1 MREGFVAIGINFF
14 VIANVVSINIRG
26 KQIEMIMKMLSG
38 IVAVAALS
46 ACASQDL
53 VLWPSK
59 LTQMNAQPSSKI
71 SVDPANMTVDVKTDI
86 KYPWPGVRM
95 DFKKGEMD
103 LSSYGNIAITIS
115 NTVDRMIN
123 VNLSVKSK
131 ALQGRSPGGNI
142 SLKPGEEKVMKV
154 SLRNMPWK
162 LDAPLEINGMNGY
175 PSFSGKG
182 GSFDISKTTSFHIF
196 NKLDGKPLGFS
207 VSKIV
212 VGGEGVK
219 QQVFSAKTFFPFV
232 DKFGQLNKVD
242 WPGKIHSEE
251 ELKAVKVK
259 EDEWLKANAE
269 GPIPG
274 ASKYGGWAAGPK
286 LKATG
291 FFRTEKVNGKWW
303 LVDPD
308 GYLFFSHGVDCVQ
321 FGDGTGVTKR
331 EHYYEWL
338 PKKDDPDFG
347 HLYYNVTWPAAHGF
361 YKKPE
366 NFPYTAFSFAHANMI
381 RKYGKDFRRSYAER
395 AHDRI
400 KAWGLNTIANWSD
413 AKVYELKRTPY
424 TARFGSKGP
433 VIEGSTGW
441 WGKFRD
447 PFASEFE
454 KNAKESAANLAKKC
468 GDDPWCI
475 GWFVDNE
482 LSWGQNNMSLAQS
495 VLKSPAKQPAKRVFR
510 DNLEKKY
517 ASIEGLNKAW
527 GTNYKTWN
535 EFMDSQVVPNEK
547 MCGKDLEDFH
557 REIVAKYY
565 RTIRDAIKAVAPNRL
580 YMGSRIAWGA
590 NVIYEEAARY
600 CDVVSVNIYNRFP
613 DRDLPE
619 GAVDK
624 PMINGEFHFGALDRG
639 MFHTGLVAVQ
649 DQNER
654 AQCYKNFVN
663 ACLDS
668 ERFVGTH
675 WFQWKDQVITGRAD
689 GENYQIGF
697 LTITDTPYPE
707 LVEAAREIGATM
719 YERRYGELPWYK
731 RWFKFLW

>member
-1 MREGFVAIGINFF
+1 MKILPGI
-14 VIANVVSINIRG
+14 IA
-26 KQIEMIMKMLSG
+26 L
-38 IVAVAALS
+38 AAFTAS
-46 ACASQDL
+46 AAQEL
-53 VLWPSK
+53 VLWPSL
-59 LTQMNAQPSSKI
+59 LTRMVAQPSSNI
-71 SVDPANMTVDVKTDI
+71 AIDPSTRVVEVKTDI

-95 DFKKGEMD
+95 DFKNGEMD

-115 NTVDRMIN
+115 NTVDRLIN
-123 VNLSVKSK
+123 VSLSVKSK
-131 ALQGRSPGGNI
+131 AVQGRSPGGNI
-142 SLKPGEEKVMKV
+142 VLKPGEERVMNV

-162 LDAPLEINGMNGY
+162 LDAPLKIEGMNGY
-175 PSFSGKG
+175 PSYSGQS
-182 GSFDISKTTSFHIF
+182 GSFDITKTISFHIF
-196 NKLDGKPLGFS
+196 NKLDGKPLGFA

-212 VGGEGVK
+212 VGGEGAP
-219 QQVFSAKTFFPFV
+219 QQVLSAKTFFPFV
-232 DKFGQLNKVD
+232 DKFGQLNKAD
-242 WPGKIHSEE
+242 WPGKIHNEE
-251 ELKAVKVK
+251 ELKAAKIK

-274 ASKYGGWAAGPK
+274 ASKYGGWADGPK

-303 LVDPD
+303 LVDPE
-308 GYLFFSHGVDCVQ
+308 GYLFFSHGVDCVG
-321 FGDGTGVTKR
+321 FGEGGSGITKR
-331 EHYYEWL
+331 EHYFEWL

-347 HLYYNVTWPAAHGF
+347 NLYYTVKWPAAHGF

-366 NFPYTAFSFAHANMI
+366 NIPYQAFSFAHVNMI
-381 RKYGKDFRRSYAER
+381 RKYGKNFRDVYTGR

-413 AKVYELKRTPY
+413 SNVYNLKRTPY
-424 TARFGSKGP
+424 TALFGTKGP
-433 VIEGSTGW
+433 VIEGSSGW

-447 PFASEFE
+447 PFAPEFE
-454 KNAKESAANLAKKC
+454 KNAKESAAKLAKTS
-468 GDDPWCI
+468 GGDPWCI

-482 LSWGQNNMSLAQS
+482 LSWGQNNMSLAES
-495 VLKSPAKQPAKRVFR
+495 VLKSPAKQPAKEVFR
-510 DNLEKKY
+510 TKLEKKY
-517 ASIEGLNKAW
+517 SSVEGLNKAW
-527 GTNYKTWN
+527 GMTYKTWK
-535 EFMDSQVVPNEK
+535 EFMDSTTVPNEEK
-547 MCGKDLEDFH
+547 CGKDLEDFH
-557 REIVAKYY
+557 RDIVAKYY
-565 RTIRDAIKAVAPNRL
+565 RTVRDAIKAVAPNRL

-600 CDVVSVNIYNRFP
+600 CDVVSVNIYNRVP
-613 DRDLPE
+613 NRDLPV

-649 DQNER
+649 DQKER
-654 AQCYKNFVN
+654 AQCYKDFVN

-675 WFQWKDQVITGRAD
+675 WFQWKDQAITGRSD

-719 YERRYGELPWYK
+719 YERRYGEMPWYK
-731 RWFKFLW
+731 RWFKCFW